1 MKRGF
6 VNRAVQECGPGEGHF
21 VTLSAG
27 SPVLALAWER
37 ESAGHAMNWL
47 RSKTKL
53 VARVVLFA
61 LAVQLALS
69 FGHVHRDDLV
79 PPAAASA
86 LAASPVQQ
94 AADGPQ
100 SPAPIHKSDGT
111 ADDFC
116 AICAFIQLA
125 NVSMPAAAPPLPPP
139 VAVGW
144 SRVETTAELHL
155 AGAPRR
161 FFQARGPPLT

>member
-1 MKRGF
+1 
-6 VNRAVQECGPGEGHF
+6 
-21 VTLSAG
+21 
-27 SPVLALAWER
+27 
-37 ESAGHAMNWL
+37 MNWL
-47 RSKTKL
+47 RLRTRVL
-53 VARVVLFA
+53 ARVVLFA
-61 LAVQLALS
+61 LAAQLALS

-79 PPAAASA
+79 PPAAAAA

-100 SPAPIHKSDGT
+100 SPIPIHKSGGT

-125 NVSMPAAAPPLPPP
+125 NVSMTAAALPLPPP

-144 SRVETTAELHL
+144 SHVEATAELHL
-155 AGAPRR
+155 TAAPRR
-161 FFQARGPPLT
+161 GFQARGPPLT